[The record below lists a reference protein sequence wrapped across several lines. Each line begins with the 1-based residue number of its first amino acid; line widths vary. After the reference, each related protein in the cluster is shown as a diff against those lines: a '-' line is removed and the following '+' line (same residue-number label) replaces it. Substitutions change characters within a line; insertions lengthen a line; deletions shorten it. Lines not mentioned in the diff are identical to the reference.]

1 MRRWAVLSAVVAV
14 LIIGLAAGAYA
25 AGAIGPVPT
34 TPPIAQASATPGPTP
49 TPSPTPTPT
58 PSPTPTPTP
67 TPSPTPTPVL
77 VPAALTGRLVSEKA
91 AERHPIAVMLD
102 DLSPARPQSGLQSA
116 SVVWHAPAE
125 GGIPR
130 YMAIF
135 QETLPKDVGPVR
147 SARLYYIAWA
157 AEWKAVYVHA
167 GGSPQAL
174 ATLAAKGR
182 GQYVFNADEFRYN
195 KYFRRIGSRF
205 APHNLYSSRA
215 NLRKL
220 SAAVGAKAG
229 PLEAKWA
236 FAPDIPLEQRPEG
249 GSITVSYPANK
260 ITYKYNRDSNTYRRS
275 VSVEGNQHD
284 ASNGKRIAPKNVIVM
299 LMDFHPL
306 NDGSRKNRQEA
317 QFLGKGRAFIFTNG
331 KRIKATWKK
340 NKMTGPTRFF
350 DADGNPV
357 TLTVGQTFIQVLDL
371 GSTVT
376 YKKGKAPPSAAASPS
391 PSPTPTPAQP

>member
-1 MRRWAVLSAVVAV
+1 MKRSVVLGAALVMLMV
-14 LIIGLAAGAYA
+14 GLAAGALA
-25 AGAIGPVPT
+25 AGAVGG
-34 TPPIAQASATPGPTP
+34 GPTP
-49 TPSPTPTPT
+49 APTETPSITPGPTPTPT

-67 TPSPTPTPVL
+67 TPTPSPTPTPTPVL
-77 VPAALTGRLVSEKA
+77 VPAALTGRMVSERA
-91 AERHPIAVMLD
+91 AERHPIAVMID
-102 DLSPARPQSGLQSA
+102 DLSAARPQSGLQSA

-135 QETLPKDVGPVR
+135 QETLPDDVGPVR
-147 SARLYYIAWA
+147 SARQYYIAWA
-157 AEWKAVYVHA
+157 AEWKSVYVHA

-182 GQYVFNADEFRYN
+182 GQYVYNADEFRYS
-195 KYFRRIGSRF
+195 KYFRRVSDRF
-205 APHNLYSSRA
+205 APHNLYTTLA

-220 SAAVGAKAG
+220 SAAVGAERG
-229 PLEAKWA
+229 PLEAKWT

-260 ITYKYNRDSNTYRRS
+260 ITYKYNREANTYRRS
-275 VSVEGNQHD
+275 VSVEGNQRD
-284 ASNGKRIAPKNVIVM
+284 ASSGKRIAPKNVIVM

-306 NDGSRKNRQEA
+306 GDGSGKNRQEA
-317 QFLGKGRAFIFTNG
+317 TFIGKGRAFIFTNG
-331 KRIKATWKK
+331 KRIKGTWEKK
-340 NKMTGPTRFF
+340 KFTGPTRFF

-376 YKKGKAPPSAAASPS
+376 YKKGKPPAAPTAEPSAT
-391 PSPTPTPAQP
+391 PSPTP